1 LRRTQKYDKIT
12 KLFLKFENFV
22 KLQWSW
28 YWQNHVIN
36 DQASAIL
43 QRNSKSKPNSKAC
56 SGVLNVGV
64 HRKIMNHL
72 NEKFVNLPG
81 ITAQIRLKRQQ
92 QNDWHFYGSII
103 FSTCRLVSVLPLV
116 ILCLLPPEIMSKQ
129 AKLYISSTIDT
140 IDYRKVASS
149 RLSECLTIA
158 AVSVSSTFK
167 ECRLFE
173 FFILHTWNI

>member
-1 LRRTQKYDKIT
+1 MRRTQKYDKIT

-116 ILCLLPPEIMSKQ
+116 ILCLLPAEIMSKQ
-129 AKLYISSTIDT
+129 AKLYISSTINT
-140 IDYRKVASS
+140 IDYHCCNIVRSHLIYYHQVFQNGLYKHYTNRSS
-149 RLSECLTIA
+149 
-158 AVSVSSTFK
+158 
-167 ECRLFE
+167 
-173 FFILHTWNI
+173 